1 MTSPHLL
8 IPTATPAATKSLAT
22 SVATKATTTSAQ
34 PGATSTTIV
43 VHVPKVPTAARTT
56 SPNARALPDH
66 VTAQRV
72 RDMARKSDAE
82 KARTARLERA
92 RVREMWRGVFKP
104 FVVGHWQKGRGRRGN
119 STGWTVGRERERG
132 RMAGKRPR
140 EEDGREKERYIKKKK
155 KDVEKKKRKPVTLS

>member
-92 RVREMWRGVFKP
+92 RVREMWRGVFK
-104 FVVGHWQKGRGRRGN
+104 VGGGTFQALSMLAFCSWSLAEG
-119 STGWTVGRERERG
+119 
-132 RMAGKRPR
+132 AR
-140 EEDGREKERYIKKKK
+140 EEGEFDGV
-155 KDVEKKKRKPVTLS
+155 DSW